1 MVEEHPIALA
11 HADTEL
17 NASIWHPASVR
28 ALREALLLEHT
39 GIDTGAM
46 TLPAALE
53 AFVESAAVHRDRHA
67 RGLSTTGLAYAID
80 PAAYGT

>member
-1 MVEEHPIALA
+1 MRRTTRRSSIVAMTRIRPPQFGQ
-11 HADTEL
+11 
-17 NASIWHPASVR
+17 ASTSTAKRPRTTS
-28 ALREALLLEHT
+28 HT

-46 TLPAALE
+46 SLPAALE
-53 AFVESAAVHRDRHA
+53 AFVQSAAAHRDRHA